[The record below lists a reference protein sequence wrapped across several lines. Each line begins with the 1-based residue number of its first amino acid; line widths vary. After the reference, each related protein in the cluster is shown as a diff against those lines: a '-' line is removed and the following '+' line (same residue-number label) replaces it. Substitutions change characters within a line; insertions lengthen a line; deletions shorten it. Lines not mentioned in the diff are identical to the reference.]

1 VYFLYE
7 IQKVDS
13 QSMIFAELAS
23 KKIGTQNWQH
33 LFYLLPE
40 MLL

>member
-1 VYFLYE
+1 
-7 IQKVDS
+7 
-13 QSMIFAELAS
+13 MIFAELAS